1 MYFYLHNT
9 IYLKS
14 LQILNKYIK
23 IKPNKKYGMHAFRHS
38 LASNMLTKGI
48 ELSEIAQILGHK
60 STEVTEEY
68 IRITPDMLRECALE
82 VDV

>member
-1 MYFYLHNT
+1 
-9 IYLKS
+9 
-14 LQILNKYIK
+14 
-23 IKPNKKYGMHAFRHS
+23 MHAFRHS